1 MTGNRAGFGGGAIYN
16 DASAT
21 MTLVRS
27 IISGNTAP
35 RCAEI
40 YNYSDGTF
48 TASYT
53 VDAANLFGQRAF
65 TNAKAFTCDYGSF
78 TPGASDITATKD
90 GVRPTFLNRILNTTL
105 ADNGGPTL
113 THALVSGSPAFNTG
127 GVSGLATD
135 QRGTARPQ
143 GIADDIGAV
152 EMPVAT
158 ITIALDARP
167 NLATNLGFQ
176 GNLGGFI
183 LDDPEVDDG
192 DAYTNTRTFAVVPG
206 VYTVRRNNP
215 ATWFTTNITCTPS
228 GGAAINLPDRSA
240 TLTMAADEAI
250 TCTYTVDRAVR
261 ITARAFN
268 DIVRNNASFGLR
280 NANDPWLKDWA
291 MSVATNPTN
300 TVASGLTDST
310 TTAGLYQ
317 INFPNLPAGDYTVC
331 TVLPDGTW
339 TPTTPTALDPNFA
352 KYCKAVTLAPGQRAT
367 VLFGAYQASVVASE
381 SFTPA
386 DELITDEDSIITLPY
401 DPAEDETVTEED
413 GLSRTFLPL
422 IKR

>member
-1 MTGNRAGFGGGAIYN
+1 VGDSSITLINSTVSNNSAGTNTTTLRTDFDDGGGIVNISGVITLTNSTVSGNQALNNRSNFHGIGGGIYNAYSGTLTLNNSTVTGNRAGFGGGAIYN

-228 GGAAINLPDRSA
+228 SGAAINLPDRSA
-240 TLTMAADEAI
+240 TLTLAADETI

-268 DIVRNNASFGLR
+268 DIVRNNTNLGKR
-280 NANDPWLKDWA
+280 NVGDPWVDKWA
-291 MSVATNPTN
+291 MSVSTTPTT
-300 TVASGLTDST
+300 TVASGQTSAT
-310 TTAGLYQ
+310 TTAELY
-317 INFPNLPAGDYTVC
+317 
-331 TVLPDGTW
+331 
-339 TPTTPTALDPNFA
+339 
-352 KYCKAVTLAPGQRAT
+352 
-367 VLFGAYQASVVASE
+367 
-381 SFTPA
+381 
-386 DELITDEDSIITLPY
+386 
-401 DPAEDETVTEED
+401 
-413 GLSRTFLPL
+413 
-422 IKR
+422 